1 MHGMHVDIDKKQTQI
16 AYNSNEPHW
25 ENEHFEFPLRGFLP
39 RKTLYYVDSFNRVFD
54 VLNALPKSVVC
65 C

>member
-39 RKTLYYVDSFNRVFD
+39 KKKLFIMFIPSIESSMYLMHCLKV
-54 VLNALPKSVVC
+54 
-65 C
+65 